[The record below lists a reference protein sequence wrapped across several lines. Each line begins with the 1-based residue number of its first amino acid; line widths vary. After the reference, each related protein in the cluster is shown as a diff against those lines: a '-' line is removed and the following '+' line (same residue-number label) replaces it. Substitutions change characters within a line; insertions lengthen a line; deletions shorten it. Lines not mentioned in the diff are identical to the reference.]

1 MWAIGSRRPNAV
13 DLGWF
18 AFACANVVGM
28 LRWESW
34 ETVPFHFI
42 WVSLTLLYGFRVWRP
57 LPTGLVLTGV
67 CATTSFLIIRD
78 VHHGTQEWGELTEV
92 PLMAAMFLAMVWH
105 ARRRQQAMRAVEA
118 IAENRARLLE
128 RQERFLH
135 DVTHELRTPVTIAR
149 GHLELLGWDHP
160 DSAELVVALDE
171 LARIERIINR
181 LLLLAKVDRPDFL
194 AESAID
200 VEPFVEDVFVRW
212 SDVAPRVWRLGHV
225 AHGTVE
231 ADAEALRAA
240 LDALL
245 ENAVKHTEPYE
256 TVELG
261 ARSAGHELVFEVAD
275 GGRGVPEESVE
286 RIFDRF
292 ARVDDARNRSTG
304 GAGLGLA
311 IVAAIAHAHGGTVS
325 ARPLEQGSLFALRL
339 PRFEPS
345 RRSLADLSA
354 AQLTRVDS

>member
-1 MWAIGSRRPNAV
+1 PFSLAELVARVRAQ
-13 DLGWF
+13 
-18 AFACANVVGM
+18 
-28 LRWESW
+28 LRAS
-34 ETVPFHFI
+34 
-42 WVSLTLLYGFRVWRP
+42 G
-57 LPTGLVLTGV
+57 TGEPEDLVLRVGPRELDVAHRSARVGEQLADLTDREFRLLHHLVRHSGV
-67 CATTSFLIIRD
+67 LISRQQLLEEVWGYHFDPCSNVGD
-78 VHHGTQEWGELTEV
+78 VHHGAQERDGLPEV
-92 PLMAAMFLAMVWH
+92 PLIAAMFLAMVWH

-118 IAENRARLLE
+118 IAETRARLLE

-261 ARSAGHELVFEVAD
+261 ARSSGHELVFEVAD
-275 GGRGVPEESVE
+275 GGRGVPEES
-286 RIFDRF
+286 
-292 ARVDDARNRSTG
+292 
-304 GAGLGLA
+304 
-311 IVAAIAHAHGGTVS
+311 
-325 ARPLEQGSLFALRL
+325 
-339 PRFEPS
+339 
-345 RRSLADLSA
+345 
-354 AQLTRVDS
+354 